1 MKIAV
6 WDRDSMSNDDLVG
19 ETTIQVN
26 SLMKPENT
34 DQWFPLTFKNRGAG
48 QIRFNFSCV
57 QAAPPKQAGA
67 GGFLSGVNPAMMQ
80 ATYGQQGFVPGA

>member
-34 DQWFPLTFKNRGAG
+34 D
-48 QIRFNFSCV
+48 
-57 QAAPPKQAGA
+57 
-67 GGFLSGVNPAMMQ
+67 
-80 ATYGQQGFVPGA
+80 